1 MGAVIY
7 QGRRYRVVAEDEGSV
22 FLAELTRPSVVVR
35 VPRMHPDLLL
45 DPSDDDLHM
54 ADAYERG
61 EIDAFEYPD
70 GHTVPPNREIGPR
83 RSDRRPTRVFT
94 DD

>member
-1 MGAVIY
+1 MGVVIY

-22 FLAELTRPSVVVR
+22 SLAELARPSAVIR
-35 VPRMHPDLLL
+35 VSRRHVDLLL

-61 EIDAFEYPD
+61 EINAFEYPD
-70 GHTVPPNREIGPR
+70 GHTFPPHQEIR
-83 RSDRRPTRVFT
+83 RYPPGSEPPEDVH
-94 DD
+94 